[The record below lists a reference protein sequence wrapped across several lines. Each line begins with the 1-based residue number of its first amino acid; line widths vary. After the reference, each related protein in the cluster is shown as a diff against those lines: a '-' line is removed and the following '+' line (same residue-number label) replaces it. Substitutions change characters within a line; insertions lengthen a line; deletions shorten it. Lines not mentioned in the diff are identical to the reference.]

1 MSVVNPTS
9 SVSRAHK
16 TTARPGFSFSAPL
29 PLHLAFKEIWRNK
42 GRFFLIAVVV
52 ALITLLVLFTA
63 GLAEGLGLGNREF
76 LERVNADLIV
86 YSDKSELLIPG
97 SRISEARVRD
107 LRQIDGVQD
116 VGAIAWASVAVLP
129 LGKDAVKVALGG
141 VLVGE
146 PGEPPVVQGRQLD
159 FKRGMEA
166 VIDQSTATRTGLR
179 VGDVIVIR
187 SIVGSK
193 EKLYDLVV
201 AGIAR
206 SNQYSLQPTVFVPSL
221 TFEKIR
227 PRASEL
233 TVEPGSSTPP
243 VTFNIALIR
252 LNNPADKVAM
262 AKAIETAIA
271 KSKSIVGEND
281 GVLVVQKQKAW
292 ENTPGYSAQQSTL
305 SLQRVFTLL
314 IGLLVVGSFFRIQ
327 AAQKIAQVGVLKA
340 IGTASWKIGAASLL
354 QIFVVNAFGVALG
367 GVLTYGLTLGLP
379 PVVPIRFDGNDV
391 ATTIGLLLVIGPLGG
406 LVAVRALLQAEPLK
420 ALGLAS

>member
-1 MSVVNPTS
+1 MSVVTSSS
-9 SVSRAHK
+9 SVSQVKKR
-16 TTARPGFSFSAPL
+16 TARPGFNFSAPL

-76 LERVNADLIV
+76 LERVDADLVV

-116 VGAIAWASVAVLP
+116 VGAIAWVSVAVIP
-129 LGKDAVKVALGG
+129 PGKDPVKVALGG
-141 VLVGE
+141 VLVGK

-179 VGDVIVIR
+179 VGDQMVIR

-193 EKLYDLVV
+193 EKRYDLTV

-206 SNQYSLQPTVFVPSL
+206 SNQYSLQPTVFVPHL

-227 PRASEL
+227 PRATDL
-233 TVEPGSSTPP
+233 VVEPGSNTPP
-243 VTFNIALIR
+243 VTFNVALIQ

-262 AKAIETAIA
+262 ATNIEAAIA
-271 KSKSIVGEND
+271 QSKSILREND
-281 GVLVVQKQKAW
+281 GVLAVEKQKAW

-340 IGTASWKIGAASLL
+340 IGTANWKIGAASLL

-367 GVLTYGLTLGLP
+367 AVLTFGLTLGLP
-379 PVVPIRFDGNDV
+379 PAVPIRFDGNDV
-391 ATTIGLLLVIGPLGG
+391 ATTMGLLLLIGPLGG
-406 LVAVRALLQAEPLK
+406 LVAVRTLLQAEPLK